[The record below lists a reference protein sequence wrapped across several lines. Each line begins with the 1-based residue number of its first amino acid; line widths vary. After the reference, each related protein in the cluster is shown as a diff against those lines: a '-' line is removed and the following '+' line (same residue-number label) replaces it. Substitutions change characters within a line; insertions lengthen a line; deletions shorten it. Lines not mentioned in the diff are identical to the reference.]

1 MLVFV
6 RSRYELIA
14 SNRSLW
20 EPTFAPLV
28 FTGIHKI
35 IGILG
40 TLLMQRPDAKTKF
53 APFLEWF
60 VQYINA
66 HEQASTGFLCDV
78 ADDKPQCS
86 CREKTCAKPN
96 CAADVLHK
104 CVAPT
109 FATNMIKH
117 VGLGAGW
124 HLNRTAQRT
133 ILDLQHPSGFWTD
146 SDDKAGGGMTK
157 PGYHDI
163 DSLFIAVRTL
173 PWNPDRRAE
182 VQAACSAFLRA
193 LTTFGATGAGLND
206 EELVLRLYTDTHDL
220 AAPVYAASIC
230 QGEFPHLLKTVRP
243 WSFSGDRAP
252 FI

>member
-1 MLVFV
+1 MLWMHVG
-6 RSRYELIA
+6 
-14 SNRSLW
+14 

-28 FTGIHKI
+28 YTGIHKI

-40 TLLMQRPDAKTKF
+40 TLLMQRPDAKAKY
-53 APFLEWF
+53 APFLKWF
-60 VQYINA
+60 VEYIDA
-66 HEQASTGFLCDV
+66 HEQASTGFLCD
-78 ADDKPQCS
+78 AANDKPQCS
-86 CREKTCAKPN
+86 CTDRACVKPR
-96 CAADVLHK
+96 CAADALHG

-133 ILDLQHPSGFWTD
+133 ILDLQLPSGFWT
-146 SDDKAGGGMTK
+146 SGGGP

-173 PWNPDRRAE
+173 PWNEDRRAE
-182 VQAACSAFLRA
+182 VQAACGRFLRA
-193 LTTFGATGAGLND
+193 LTSFGAAGPGAGAGLND
-206 EELVLRLYTDTHDL
+206 VDLVLQVYKDTHDL
-220 AAPVYAASIC
+220 AAPVYAASMC
-230 QGEFPHLLKTVRP
+230 QEEFPSLLKTTRP
-243 WSFSGDRAP
+243 WRFSGDRAP